1 MQRKKEYE
9 YDEAFNIFD
18 EIDNNHHKLSQYSC
32 RNSNMINKKNEML
45 VYLKITEWKLI
56 DMFTTSSII
65 RKINDVSYKG
75 YVDKN

>member
-18 EIDNNHHKLSQYSC
+18 EIDNNHYKLSQYSR

-75 YVDKN
+75 YVDRN